1 MKRFIAS
8 LCLCLLATGAA
19 NAASSKTDLQDR
31 IEAAKTVLDQIMQ
44 AKDQYDSAEHSAT
57 ATCVGVVPGMIKGA
71 FVFGAQYGQ
80 GVVTCRTGHG
90 WSAPVFIR
98 MAGGSWGFQIGGQ
111 STDLILVAVNDRG
124 FQDLLKNKFK
134 IGADAS
140 AAAGP
145 VGRAGQAATDWKMNA
160 ELLSYSRNKGLF
172 AGISLDGTSVS
183 QNKDDTEI
191 FYGAPQSFDNV
202 LKGNVGVPAGRC
214 GVCAHRGALLF
225 AGQAEQVAQHFENE
239 GRPRPGPPLLVFR
252 WPNEAFQQNPPQCP
266 KLVFASNDAA
276 NPRVLAGGCG
286 GARTWAG
293 CRAGWHVC
301 SRVFLPGL
309 VYRAMGRLRRV
320 GERNLSLAL
329 PDLPA
334 EQRERHSSLRL
345 SVIWAGNSS
354 SSAGC
359 PTTHART
366 RKTGFV
372 PMASSTISPPKR
384 WAEEC
389 WCSPGTSVHG
399 NSQASTTR

>member
-19 NAASSKTDLQDR
+19 NAASSKADLMDR
-31 IEAAKTVLDQIMQ
+31 VEAAKTVLDQIMQ
-44 AKDQYDSAEHSAT
+44 AKDKTIPMNILEQ

-98 MAGGSWGFQIGGQ
+98 MAGGSWGLQIGGQ

-183 QNKDDTEI
+183 QNKDDTEV
-191 FYGAPQSFDNV
+191 FYGAPQDFQNV
-202 LKGNVGVPAGRC
+202 LKGNVAVPD
-214 GVCAHRGALLF
+214 GAVEF
-225 AGQAEQVAQHFENE
+225 VRNVANYFTKAKDQ
-239 GRPRPGPPLLVFR
+239 
-252 WPNEAFQQNPPQCP
+252 
-266 KLVFASNDAA
+266 
-276 NPRVLAGGCG
+276 
-286 GARTWAG
+286 
-293 CRAGWHVC
+293 
-301 SRVFLPGL
+301 
-309 VYRAMGRLRRV
+309 
-320 GERNLSLAL
+320 
-329 PDLPA
+329 
-334 EQRERHSSLRL
+334 
-345 SVIWAGNSS
+345 
-354 SSAGC
+354 
-359 PTTHART
+359 
-366 RKTGFV
+366 
-372 PMASSTISPPKR
+372 
-384 WAEEC
+384 
-389 WCSPGTSVHG
+389 
-399 NSQASTTR
+399 